1 MTGSGVYYTGDGG
14 MFDASAGL
22 YYPDLNNKENFFEA
36 HFDGRNLRFKKSQQT
51 QKLKQIY

>member
-22 YYPDLNNKENFFEA
+22 YYPDLNNKDTFFEA
-36 HFDGRNLRFKKSQQT
+36 HFNGKTLNIKKSQQK

>member
-36 HFDGRNLRFKKSQQT
+36 HFDGKNLRYKKSQQT